1 MTAVLLG
8 LTSALGWGGADFLA
22 GLTSRQIGSFRTLF
36 YTQFVGFITVG
47 VYALATGLFASLE
60 ALPMDVYAAA
70 VLAALLNIVSSFCLY
85 RAFEIG
91 MMAVVS
97 PITASYGALTA
108 VFAFFSGERLPAVRV
123 IGVIAAVVGVL
134 LTAAVINPE
143 AFHQRS
149 IRRGVG
155 WAITGA
161 IGYGF
166 VFWLFGFYVTPHM
179 GGLLPVFIIRGLTII
194 VLGAIALLLR
204 RPLGFPVKHDLS
216 RVLMIGV
223 CDTTAYIAI
232 LSGTTVG
239 AVSIVTVLSSL
250 YTTVTVFL
258 AALLLR
264 ERLHI
269 SQWIGVALI
278 LTGIILVSV

>member
-1 MTAVLLG
+1 MEILLG

-36 YTQFVGFITVG
+36 FTQFVGFITVG
-47 VYALATGLFASLE
+47 IYALATGLFLRLE
-60 ALPMDVYAAA
+60 AQPSGVYAAA
-70 VLAALLNIVSSFCLY
+70 ILAALLNIVSSFCLY

-91 MMAVVS
+91 LLAVVS

-108 VFAFFSGERLPAVRV
+108 VFAYFTGERLPVIRV
-123 IGVIAAVVGVL
+123 LGVIAAVIGVF

-149 IRRGVG
+149 FRRGVP

-166 VFWLFGFYVTPHM
+166 VFWLFGFYVTPYL
-179 GGLLPVFIIRGLTII
+179 GGILPVFIIRGLTIL
-194 VLGAIALLLR
+194 VLGGISALTRHSLR
-204 RPLGFPVKHDLS
+204 PPTKHDLF
-216 RVLMIGV
+216 RILLIGV
-223 CDTTAYIAI
+223 CDTLAYIAI
-232 LSGTTVG
+232 LSGTTLG

-250 YTTVTVFL
+250 YTTVTIVL
-258 AALLLR
+258 AALILH
-264 ERLHI
+264 ERLHV
-269 SQWIGVALI
+269 SQWVGVVLI
-278 LTGIILVSV
+278 MTGIICVSL